1 MSLKLRNGRN
11 IKFWTDNWLEGIT
24 LQYRFPRLYAFET
37 FKNCTCAE
45 RYLNGVWNWQWCRNP
60 RNGIESSQLSALMDA
75 LTNVSFNDEVDKWI
89 WNVDNSHVFSVS
101 NAQYLIDNANLT
113 PGNRP
118 TKWSKYVPIKINIF
132 AFRLLLNRLPMKIN
146 LSDRDIDVPN
156 ILCSTCNQAQ
166 EDVSHIF
173 IHCEVAYQVWA
184 KIAQWTNL
192 SFPQWSN
199 IEDFWPWMEDSTEWE
214 AKNHYR
220 SHYSVDIEDHL
231 EISK

>member
-1 MSLKLRNGRN
+1 
-11 IKFWTDNWLEGIT
+11 
-24 LQYRFPRLYAFET
+24 
-37 FKNCTCAE
+37 
-45 RYLNGVWNWQWCRNP
+45 
-60 RNGIESSQLSALMDA
+60 MDA

-118 TKWSKYVPIKINIF
+118 TKWRKYVPIKINIF
-132 AFRLLLNRLPMKIN
+132 ALRLLLNRLPMKIN

-156 ILCSTCNQAQ
+156 IL
-166 EDVSHIF
+166 
-173 IHCEVAYQVWA
+173 
-184 KIAQWTNL
+184 
-192 SFPQWSN
+192 N

-220 SHYSVDIEDHL
+220 SHYSVDIEDYS